1 MKRTGEGIAVDIRE
15 LESLKPAL
23 EGFAHQ
29 FDDCIKTV
37 PSRRHLLR
45 YMNGQLGPLP
55 RKSIEP
61 MALDQDVPVRTLQE
75 FLSIHRWDED
85 AVGRRLR
92 ELLVRDHADA
102 NAIGV
107 IDETSFAKKG
117 VKTPGVQ
124 RQYCGHTGKVENC
137 VVTVHLGYVS
147 PDFHAL
153 IDGDLYLPE
162 ETWSK
167 DRARRREARIPD
179 EVVFRPKGQI
189 ALDLLRRSLDEGVS
203 LRWITADEFYG
214 RSREF
219 RDTVSDW
226 GLHYVVEIPSNL
238 SGWTRKPRVEP
249 AGTVR
254 ASGRPSR
261 APHVAAGERAARPVS
276 KLWERGGPSWTTYRV
291 KETQKGPEVWHVR
304 ETLFYPNDGGLPG
317 RESRLIIGQN
327 ALSGEVKYFLSDAA
341 ADVPLPTLLYV
352 AFSRWHIERLFED
365 GKEEVGFD
373 HFEVRNYTSLKRHLV
388 LSNLSL
394 YFLCEQATRLRK
406 KKSVVDPLPGEG
418 SGRGPTR
425 CRDGVQRAPTS
436 SRESRGADRIQT
448 AASRHGIA
456 LPRQTEEAGPTRGRR
471 RSPESSAVPVAD
483 LAL

>member
-1 MKRTGEGIAVDIRE
+1 MEIRE
-15 LESLKPAL
+15 LERLKPAL
-23 EGFAHQ
+23 ERFAHQ
-29 FDDCIKTV
+29 FDGCISTV

-61 MALDQDVPVRTLQE
+61 MALDQHVPVRTLQE

-92 ELLVRDHADA
+92 EIVMRDHGDP

-117 VKTPGVQ
+117 MKTPGVQ

-137 VVTVHLGYVS
+137 VVTVHLGYVT

-162 ETWSK
+162 ESWAE
-167 DRARRREARIPD
+167 DRVRCRQSRIPD
-179 EVVFRPKGQI
+179 EVVYRPKGKI
-189 ALDLLRRSLDEGVS
+189 ALDLLRRSLDDGVP

-214 RSREF
+214 RSKEL
-219 RDTVSDW
+219 RDTVADW
-226 GLHYVVEIPSNL
+226 GLNYVVEIPSNL
-238 SGWTRKPRVEP
+238 CGWTRKPGVEP
-249 AGTVR
+249 AGTTQ

-261 APHVAAGERAARPVS
+261 APHVGAGQPAARPVS
-276 KLWERGGPSWTTYRV
+276 KLWKRGGPSWTTFRV

-304 ETLFYPNDGGLPG
+304 QTCFYPNNSGLPG
-317 RESRLIIGQN
+317 RESRLVIAKH

-341 ADVPLPTLLYV
+341 PDVPLQTLLYV

-373 HFEVRNYTSLKRHLV
+373 HFEVRNYKSLKRHLV
-388 LSNLSL
+388 LTNLSL
-394 YFLCEQATRLRK
+394 YFLCEQTTRLRK
-406 KKSVVDPLPGEG
+406 KKSMVDPLPGEG
-418 SGRGPTR
+418 SSRGPAR
-425 CRDGVQRAPTS
+425 CADAAQGASTS

-448 AASRHGIA
+448 AASRRGFP
-456 LPRQTEEAGPTRGRR
+456 LPRQAQETGPARGRR
-471 RSPESSAVPVAD
+471 RSSKSSAMPVED